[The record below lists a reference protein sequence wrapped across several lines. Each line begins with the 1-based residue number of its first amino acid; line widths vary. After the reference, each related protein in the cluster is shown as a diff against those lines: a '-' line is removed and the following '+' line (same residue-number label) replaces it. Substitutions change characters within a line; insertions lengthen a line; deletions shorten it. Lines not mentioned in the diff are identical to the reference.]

1 MTSSAGA
8 KQWPSHAGSSPGH
21 VVLLGDSI
29 FDNKAYVNGGP
40 DVVEQLRGELP
51 AGWKATL
58 LAVDGD
64 VISGVRRQLIALP
77 ADATH
82 LVVSAGGNDALR
94 FADLLEAPA
103 RSVAEALDM
112 FADAQA
118 RFAADYES
126 MAVAVSATGLPAAVC
141 TIYDTPSSGPFYRM
155 IRTALTV
162 FNDCVTRAAFTRGLS
177 LLDLRIICTHD
188 GDYANAIEPSVQGG
202 AKIARAIA
210 ALLDP
215 GRQAPRS
222 RVIGGT

>member
-1 MTSSAGA
+1 MNTSTG
-8 KQWPSHAGSSPGH
+8 GH

-40 DVVEQLRGELP
+40 GVIEQVRDELP
-51 AGWKATL
+51 HGWKATL
-58 LAVDGD
+58 LALDGD
-64 VISGVRRQLIALP
+64 VIAGVPRQLLALP
-77 ADATH
+77 DDATN
-82 LVVSAGGNDALR
+82 LVVSAGGNDALGY
-94 FADLLEAPA
+94 AHLLEAPA
-103 RSVAEALDM
+103 RSVAEALDL
-112 FADAQA
+112 FAGAQE
-118 RFAADYES
+118 RFAADYEL
-126 MAVAVSATGLPAAVC
+126 MAAGLSASGLPAAVC

-215 GRQAPRS
+215 DRQAPRS